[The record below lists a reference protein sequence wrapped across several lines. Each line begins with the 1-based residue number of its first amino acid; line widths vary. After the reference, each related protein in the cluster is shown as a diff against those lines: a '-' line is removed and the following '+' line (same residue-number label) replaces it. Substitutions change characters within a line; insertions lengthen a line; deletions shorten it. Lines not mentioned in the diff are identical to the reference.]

1 MPETS
6 GNGNGLPRQV
16 TNILSSAYYA
26 IAVTAVLVGALVYLV
41 NLHNQMGLL
50 SLEYTKLSKQIEDI
64 DLHGT
69 RTFPVIEQRLTTI
82 DLRSI
87 ELSKELSILDVEER
101 RQNEKIEILLERQHN
116 VLRRLDKIEGYQNL
130 PSGPP

>member
-26 IAVTAVLVGALVYLV
+26 MAVTAVLVGALVYLV
-41 NLHNQMGLL
+41 NLHNQMDLL
-50 SLEYTKLSKQIEDI
+50 NLEHTRFSKQLEDI

-69 RTFPVIEQRLTTI
+69 RTFPVMEQRLNTI

-87 ELSKELSILDVEER
+87 ELSKELSIVDVDQR
-101 RQNEKIEILLERQHN
+101 HQNEKIEILIERQHN
-116 VLRRLDKIEGYQNL
+116 TLRRLDKIEGYQNL
-130 PSGPP
+130 PSPP